1 MFSFDFLLGAA
12 GVCLNNG
19 LVSIM
24 DFYANGNMQTNKFA
38 YEEDFV
44 SNSGMLLLHFCT

>member
-1 MFSFDFLLGAA
+1 MLSFDFLLEAA

-19 LVSIM
+19 LISM
-24 DFYANGNMQTNKFA
+24 THFSANGNMQTNKFA

-44 SNSGMLLLHFCT
+44 SNSGMLLLRFCT